1 MKIDQRF
8 RKIHGINF
16 HDLKYLKSSRD
27 LRKSMK
33 LWKSRKFI
41 LLKCYLSEIC
51 CGRVKFLHAKVKVIA
66 WNNIDQCNVFSLLWQ
81 SFMVVEDPCIVFR
94 RNGPEVIYE
103 NWRGGGGGDR
113 MWAIHEGEWKILNCQ
128 KISFYWNLTTLSLG
142 FKFCH
147 T

>member
-103 NWRGGGGGDR
+103 NWRGGGGGGGR
-113 MWAIHEGEWKILNCQ
+113 SYVSNPWRWMKNTKLPENFILLKSNHFEFR
-128 KISFYWNLTTLSLG
+128 I
-142 FKFCH
+142 
-147 T
+147 